1 MRKPSIQAKSSAN
14 RVAERERTVQSSI
27 SLPPSQWKRLDVLG
41 DLTRWGR
48 SGAVAEAVEL
58 LTTLPVSVTQR
69 LATLK
74 RTTAAATLEDRLR
87 AAVEK
92 AVAETEQELGD
103 DPQAEFTAAL
113 IAVGESVQRSPAAE
127 MSEAELIAAADV
139 AKRSSRHARRRR
151 NPR

>member
-1 MRKPSIQAKSSAN
+1 MRKPSAQAQSSTT

-48 SGAVAEAVEL
+48 SGAVAEAIEL

-87 AAVEK
+87 AAVEQ
-92 AVAETEQELGD
+92 AVAETEQELGS
-103 DPQAEFTAAL
+103 DPQAEFAAAL
-113 IAVGESVQRSPAAE
+113 IAVGESVRQSPAAK

-139 AKRSSRHARRRR
+139 AKRSSRRARRRR
-151 NPR
+151 DTR